1 MKRWWIKRLENIL
14 IENLP
19 CIRIREGNF
28 PLKFDENLWLLFI
41 CCLLSPKKTTLVL
54 LYCLNGSYISDSIN
68 FNGYKLCSCLSATFV
83 FVVLPF
89 CDVNSLWHSK
99 ELLRLSFNG
108 TFISHFSSFSLLIA
122 VLFGTNRV
130 LWLWLFHFMAINNR
144 VIFLTL

>member
-1 MKRWWIKRLENIL
+1 MDKKIRKYFNWKALHAFVAAREISNFSLWSEMKI
-14 IENLP
+14 
-19 CIRIREGNF
+19 C
-28 PLKFDENLWLLFI
+28 DSFI
-41 CCLLSPKKTTLVL
+41 CCLLSSQKTALVL

-68 FNGYKLCSCLSATFV
+68 FYGYKLCSCLSATFV

-89 CDVNSLWHSK
+89 CDVDSLWHSK